1 MASRSSVGHLSGGR
15 FQKLIRRHSSAAAAE
30 SQGDD
35 GSVQYNNDGAF
46 GGASGIHYID
56 TDARGTEGYV
66 GFGVTGASVTHRI
79 TLPDTAGTQGRILA
93 NAYNTYSTRRLKKN
107 IRNIED
113 PIAMVMNMRGV
124 FFDWKK
130 SGIRDIGFIA
140 EEVGGI
146 LPEIVDFDDNGTD
159 ARSMDYARITPL
171 LLECVKQ
178 QQKKIENLENK
189 IISLERLT
197 HNDK

>member
-1 MASRSSVGHLSGGR
+1 
-15 FQKLIRRHSSAAAAE
+15 
-30 SQGDD
+30 
-35 GSVQYNNDGAF
+35 
-46 GGASGIHYID
+46 
-56 TDARGTEGYV
+56 
-66 GFGVTGASVTHRI
+66 
-79 TLPDTAGTQGRILA
+79 
-93 NAYNTYSTRRLKKN
+93 
-107 IRNIED
+107 
-113 PIAMVMNMRGV
+113 MVMNMRGV

-189 IISLERLT
+189 IICLERLT